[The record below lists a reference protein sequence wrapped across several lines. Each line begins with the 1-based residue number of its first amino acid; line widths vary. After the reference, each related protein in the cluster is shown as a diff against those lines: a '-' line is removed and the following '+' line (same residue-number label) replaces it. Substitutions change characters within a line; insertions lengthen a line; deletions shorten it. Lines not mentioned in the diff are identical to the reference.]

1 MKSRLSVRKLVL
13 IIDSNCKYLN
23 MQNYHVEKILSKCRS
38 DTVSDSL
45 SDIVALGDLFVEIFE
60 GF

>member
-1 MKSRLSVRKLVL
+1 MKSRLRVRKLVL

-23 MQNYHVEKILSKCRS
+23 IPNYHIEYIFGKCQS
-38 DTVSDSL
+38 DIMSDSL
-45 SDIVALGDLFVEIFE
+45 SDIVALGDLFVELF